1 MGANL
6 GYVQETTPTVNST
19 KRIYR
24 ILPSYFSRRGGIAA
38 GTTDGTYN
46 FDCASFFDNGKH
58 LYQHIPEKIAHLEQ
72 EYPGVAFILTEHIGP
87 DHLLLKIIE
96 QRIAQLGA
104 LQ

>member
-1 MGANL
+1 M
-6 GYVQETTPTVNST
+6 GYVQETTPTVNRQRGYIEFCHPT
-19 KRIYR
+19 LAEGVALLLEQRMVHT
-24 ILPSYFSRRGGIAA
+24 ILIVPLFL
-38 GTTDGTYN
+38 TT
-46 FDCASFFDNGKH
+46 GKH

-96 QRIAQLGA
+96 QRIAQVGA